1 MPNEYI
7 GASVFYFNAEGIE
20 EKFVKSV
27 TGLGLKN
34 NATTTVRGSGKSG
47 KVIRQNTP
55 GQVEHNNVTITLNYN
70 GDNSIYDW
78 YLKCSRDGEARQWD
92 DNRKAVSVVGYA
104 QDRST
109 EVIRLNFTNCFP
121 VSYTAPEFDATNSD
135 LVTEAI
141 EIAIEG
147 FKIERSTKSLSN

>member
-1 MPNEYI
+1 MANEYI

-20 EKFVKSV
+20 EKFVKSISAFSD
-27 TGLGLKN
+27 KN
-34 NATTTVRGSGKSG
+34 NTTTQIRGSGKSG

-55 GQVEHNNVTITLNYN
+55 GQAESDNVTITLNYN

-78 YLKCSRDGEARQWD
+78 YLKCSRDGEARQWE

-109 EVIRLNFTNCFP
+109 EVIRINFTNCFP
-121 VSYTAPEFDATNSD
+121 VSYTAPEFDATNND

-147 FKIERSTKSLSN
+147 FQIERSTNALSN